1 MWRISSALWLVASL
15 GCRQGA
21 APVAAVPQVADAAL
35 APSPPRWPVG
45 LTEGLTSLV
54 VARTRG
60 DEPRRETRLS
70 LEPDAGWRAL
80 SPHRGE
86 ADLDALKTLALTLK
100 EPQVR
105 SAGEPLPADAKE
117 AFRLELGYADGG
129 TTTLRTFQVAL
140 GAPVPVEVSQVG
152 TFALDPAVFATGLPD
167 PTDYLST
174 GLWVSAPKELTRLTV
189 KGRRSYQ
196 LDFDGKA
203 WRSSPKA
210 SPAIEL
216 EDVVGVFLGREAT
229 EHPSA
234 PPSALGLDTPAAVA
248 TLCAGATCR
257 EFHFGTAK
265 VDGVEGFYAGG
276 PDADPIAIHPND
288 WALVVDGPFP
298 RKR

>member
-1 MWRISSALWLVASL
+1 MWRISSPVWLVLVL

-21 APVAAVPQVADAAL
+21 APPVVAVQVPDAQVR
-35 APSPPRWPVG
+35 PSAPRWPAG
-45 LTEGLTSLV
+45 LTDELTSLV

-60 DEPRRETRLS
+60 EEPRRETRLA

-86 ADLDALKTLALTLK
+86 ADLDALKTLAVTLK
-100 EPQVR
+100 EPLVR
-105 SAGEPLPADAKE
+105 SAGAPLPADARE
-117 AFRLELGYADGG
+117 AFRLELGHADGG
-129 TTTLRTFQVAL
+129 ATTLRTFQVPL
-140 GAPVPVEVSQVG
+140 GEPVPVELSGVG
-152 TFALDPAVFATGLPD
+152 TFTLDPAVFATGLPD

-174 GLWVSAPKELTRLTV
+174 GLWVSAPKPLTRLTV

-203 WRSSPKA
+203 WRSTPKA

-248 TLCAGATCR
+248 TLCAGVTCR
-257 EFHFGTAK
+257 EFHFGTAT
-265 VDGVEGFYAGG
+265 VNGVEGFYAGG